1 MTIPK
6 SVIITKLRERG
17 QHQRAD
23 FVDRQ
28 LPDDVD
34 PAKHGGLLATLH
46 INPDELLHDASS

>member
-1 MTIPK
+1 MIISK
-6 SVIITKLRERG
+6 NVIITKLRERG

-23 FVDRQ
+23 FVERQ

-46 INPDELLHDASS
+46 LNPDELVNNASS